1 MKRKGD
7 MVLMGQYRD
16 QCFVG
21 KRLISGIMTATKK
34 GMQSEVLEVKNSKDR
49 TEQFSLYCEYA
60 SRCSKW
66 PASFGNWQ
74 CAYVRTQVRSKILWP
89 LLGNMKCNPV
99 P

>member
-1 MKRKGD
+1 
-7 MVLMGQYRD
+7 MGQYRD

-66 PASFGNWQ
+66 PASFG
-74 CAYVRTQVRSKILWP
+74 T
-89 LLGNMKCNPV
+89 GNVHMCV
-99 P
+99 PR

>member
-1 MKRKGD
+1 
-7 MVLMGQYRD
+7 MGQYRD

-21 KRLISGIMTATKK
+21 KRLISGSMTATKK

-66 PASFGNWQ
+66 PASFG
-74 CAYVRTQVRSKILWP
+74 T
-89 LLGNMKCNPV
+89 GNVHMCV
-99 P
+99 PR